1 MSIFAIWN
9 SLFWPKGYTSN
20 LFYYLLSSC
29 CLPDMITMWTPL
41 YVTDRITECEHHCIL
56 YTVSQNVNTPVC
68 YRHDQRMWT
77 PLYVTDRI
85 TECEHP
91 CILYIEWQNVT
102 MRVYYIQKENVNT
115 LAYYRQ
121 NHRMWTPC
129 ILHTETEPYNVNT
142 PVYYQ
147 TTMLQIIIFLYPF
160 CYIYKLF
167 NQSHSN
173 MWVVCTFFWP

>member
-41 YVTDRITECEHHCIL
+41 YVTDRITECEHPCIL

-129 ILHTETEPYNVNT
+129 ILHTEIEPQNVNT
-142 PVYYQ
+142 LYTKHWDRTTECEHPVYYTLRQ
-147 TTMLQIIIFLYPF
+147 NHIMWTPLYTTRLQ
-160 CYIYKLF
+160 CYK
-167 NQSHSN
+167 
-173 MWVVCTFFWP
+173 